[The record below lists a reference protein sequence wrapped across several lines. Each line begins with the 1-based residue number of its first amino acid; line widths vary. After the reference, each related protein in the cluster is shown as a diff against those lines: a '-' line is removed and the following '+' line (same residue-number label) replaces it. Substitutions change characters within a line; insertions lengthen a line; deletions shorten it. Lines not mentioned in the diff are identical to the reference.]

1 MAEKII
7 TFIIIF
13 MILLSFGLYCFAEE
27 TPERRPF
34 NSKELGETFNTIAG
48 IIILFGLALA
58 LIGRILN
65 RRSRNYSCSGNDF
78 GGNFKDSSGGIY
90 FGDGFRGIGGRYFP
104 GSGSS
109 VRGRR

>member
-1 MAEKII
+1 MAKKMI
-7 TFIIIF
+7 TLIIIF

-27 TPERRPF
+27 TPENRPL
-34 NSKELGETFNTIAG
+34 SPGELRETFNIIIW
-48 IIILFGLALA
+48 IIILLGLTLF

-65 RRSRNYSCSGNDF
+65 RRSQYYSHSVEDF

-90 FGDGFRGIGGRYFP
+90 FGDGFRGVGGRYFP
-104 GSGSS
+104 GSGGS